1 MKKYLLLLCTLL
13 LLLPAC
19 AASALDMTV
28 DGNYI
33 YFPEYDNMKLYFRN
47 PDQWTFVTPD
57 NFEEHMDL
65 LLARGDTEDNIRERF
80 AREGMVFEAYSGQI
94 KKDACIRL
102 EMEEDEESR
111 NIWHLKTLST
121 KERTAFQKEVKAG
134 QHLTNYDTFTFK
146 WQETGKQMYAEIGF
160 TSVPPHGYESGV
172 MNLRYFNGKRYILS
186 YAVSGRQAGRST
198 LRGTAENNQ
207 IHKLTPLSGSYIPTC
222 KGDMEP
228 AMPSYALDEAFPTQ
242 VDVGDVTVTGKVREG
257 AKVSATLDGED
268 VKVDVTAKGKFTL
281 KLPIET
287 AGDHDVSITVSH
299 SKNTTRVE
307 NYTLNAS
314 ASRTPLTITEKP
326 EELAKAGDQVIS
338 GQTEAGAQVILRLDT
353 EDEVELTADEEG
365 RFTHTFDVMD
375 DQVHLIQITA
385 TAPDK
390 DPCRDMVIFVTEYE
404 TIRDGV
410 KAFQKNLTKSTIAQ
424 MAKDPD
430 SYVGERVKISVRVKE
445 VTYTDKGLGILCTYN
460 PPSGSKAAKTPLYL
474 TLYGYAQDQI
484 TDSMVMTVY
493 GTVQGAHQV
502 GDESR
507 LSILV
512 QYGTYLVST
521 QKK

>member
-1 MKKYLLLLCTLL
+1 MKKYLLLVCTLL

-19 AASALDMTV
+19 AASALNMTA

-33 YFPEYDNMKLYFRN
+33 YLPDYDNPKLYFRN
-47 PDQWTFVTPD
+47 PDQWTFITPD
-57 NFEEHMDL
+57 NFEEHMDVL
-65 LLARGDTEDNIRERF
+65 IARGDTEENIRERF

-102 EMEEDEESR
+102 EMEEDADSR
-111 NIWHLKTLST
+111 DIWHLKTLST
-121 KERTAFQKEVKAG
+121 KERTAFQKEVMNG

-160 TSVPPHGYESGV
+160 TSVPPCGYESGV
-172 MNLRYFNGKRYILS
+172 MNLRYFNGKRYILT
-186 YAVSGRQAGRST
+186 YAVSGRRAGRSK
-198 LRGTAENNQ
+198 LRGTGENEQ
-207 IHKLTPLSGSYIPTC
+207 INKLTPLSGSYFSTC
-222 KGDMEP
+222 KGEMEP
-228 AMPSYALDEAFPTQ
+228 AMPSYSLDEAFPTQ
-242 VDVGDVTVTGKVREG
+242 VDVGDVTITGKVREG
-257 AKVSATLDGED
+257 AKMSATLDGED
-268 VKVDVTAKGKFTL
+268 VKVKVTSKGKFTL
-281 KLPIET
+281 ELPIKT
-287 AGDHDVSITVSH
+287 AGDHDVSITVTH

-314 ASRTPLTITEKP
+314 ASRTPLTLTEKP
-326 EELAKAGDQVIS
+326 EDLAKAGDQVIS
-338 GQTEAGAQVILRLDT
+338 GQTEPGAQIILRLDT
-353 EDEVELTADEEG
+353 EDELELTADADG

-385 TAPDK
+385 TAPGK

-410 KAFQKNLTKSTIAQ
+410 KAFQKNLTDHTIAK
-424 MAKDPD
+424 MAKDPE

-484 TDSMVMTVY
+484 SDNMVMTVY
-493 GTVQGAHQV
+493 GTVEGAQQV

-512 QYGTYLVST
+512 QYGTYLVSK
-521 QKK
+521 QK